1 MSRSPSQEDAPLLTD
16 AHVPNDREDE
26 ESLLGSN
33 NNNGSTS
40 LPERVPR
47 TFEAPRDHSGCL
59 PLRHGKFTRLEVLL
73 AFTSLIL
80 LVLMSIFAGLYSGK
94 TNKHHDII
102 PPEEPSKNVT
112 YGPCLT
118 PDCVLIS
125 AQILSDMD
133 LSVDPCDD
141 FFQYS
146 CGGWKKSHI
155 IPDEKGRFGY
165 FDILYENNQIILKEI
180 LEGGFE
186 SINKQNL
193 PPPSEVIDKQNF
205 YKLQDFYQSCMN
217 ETRINKLGRKP
228 LIPILAK
235 ITEDFPVDQEYS
247 YFGFNNPIKR
257 KEKRK
262 EVEKDEENNGPSLNT
277 FNLTN
282 ALSHL
287 STIGV
292 TPLFSFYT
300 SADSKNP
307 EINALHLYQSGLG
320 LPSKE
325 YYNEKNILDIYQG
338 VIAEL
343 FGNVNSNKSASTE
356 DDGDIVEELIDDE
369 EKKLWDSYWL
379 KVANKVVEFE
389 IELARISLSA
399 DESSDPEA
407 TYNNQTLVSLSRLSP
422 TFFWSHYISS
432 HLPPTSKDPTKIILQ
447 SNEYFKNL
455 SVLVSQTPPPVL
467 QAYLIWQTILGYSEF
482 LDESFRAP
490 LRRLMSK
497 LQGIDESVKP
507 KRWQVCLRA
516 VDSALGLMAGRFF
529 VLRAFGGQSK
539 EIADQMIEGI
549 KEAFINRL
557 PEIDWL
563 DSQTREKAIHKV
575 KKIIQKIGY
584 PTESP
589 DTMSPQSIAE
599 YYEKIKINQNEY
611 FENIKNVEIW
621 QSKRLWQRV
630 DKPVDHGEWYMEPQ
644 TVNAY
649 YNPTSNEIVF
659 PAGILQSP
667 FFSSKAPEYINYGA
681 IGMVIGHELT
691 HAFDNSGRQYDASG
705 RLTQWWSDKTVKAF
719 NNKSEC
725 FIHQYSNFTVND
737 PNGIPT
743 NLNGHLTLGENLADN
758 GGLRGAFQAWF
769 ARYNN
774 DSDSKLYNN
783 YLLPGLNVTREQLF
797 YISFGHSWCS
807 KSRPETAVERVR
819 TDPHSPPVWRVN
831 GVLRNSKH
839 FAETFNCKAGSKM
852 NPIDKCDLW

>member
-16 AHVPNDREDE
+16 NRIPNDREDE
-26 ESLLGSN
+26 ESLL
-33 NNNGSTS
+33 
-40 LPERVPR
+40 
-47 TFEAPRDHSGCL
+47 APRDHSGCL

-73 AFTSLIL
+73 AFTCLIL

-94 TNKHHDII
+94 TNKHHEIL
-102 PPEEPSKNVT
+102 PPDEPFKNVT
-112 YGPCLT
+112 NVIYISLLPQ
-118 PDCVLIS
+118 LI
-125 AQILSDMD
+125 SDMD
-133 LSVDPCDD
+133 LNVDPCDD

-146 CGGWKKSHI
+146 CGGWIKSHI

-165 FDILYENNQIILKEI
+165 FDTLYENNQIILKEI
-180 LEGGFE
+180 LEGEFVPSDE
-186 SINKQNL
+186 QDL
-193 PPPSEVIDKQNF
+193 PPPEEIIDKQNF
-205 YKLQDFYQSCMN
+205 YKLQDFYESCMN

-228 LIPILAK
+228 LLSILTK
-235 ITEDFPVDQEYS
+235 IIEDFPVDQDYS
-247 YFGFNNPIKR
+247 YFGFNPIKR
-257 KEKRK
+257 EEKRQK
-262 EVEKDEENNGPSLNT
+262 IERDQDNNSPQLDSY
-277 FNLTN
+277 NLTN

-292 TPLFSFYT
+292 TPLFLFYT
-300 SADSKNP
+300 NADAKNP
-307 EINALHLYQSGLG
+307 EINALHLQQSGLG

-325 YYNEKNILDIYQG
+325 YYNEENILDIYQG

-343 FGNVNSNKSASTE
+343 F
-356 DDGDIVEELIDDE
+356 
-369 EKKLWDSYWL
+369 EK
-379 KVANKVVEFE
+379 ANIAYTVVEFE
-389 IELARISLSA
+389 KELAKISLSA

-422 TFFWSHYISS
+422 TFIWSHYISS
-432 HLPPTSKDPTKIILQ
+432 HLPPTSKDPTKIILH

-455 SVLVSQTPPPVL
+455 SILVNQTPTPVL
-467 QAYLIWQTILGYSEF
+467 QAYLIWQAILGYSEF

-497 LQGIDESVKP
+497 LRGIDESVKP

-516 VDSALGLMAGRFF
+516 VDSALGHMAGRFF
-529 VLRAFGGQSK
+529 VLRAFGQSK

-549 KEAFINRL
+549 KTAFINRM

-563 DSQTREKAIHKV
+563 DPQTREKAIHKV

-584 PTESP
+584 PTKSP
-589 DTMSPQSIAE
+589 NIMSPKSIAE
-599 YYEKIKINQNEY
+599 YYERITINRDEF

-621 QSKRLWQRV
+621 QSERIWRNV
-630 DKPVDHGEWYMEPQ
+630 DKPVDHGKWYMEPQ
-644 TVNAY
+644 T
-649 YNPTSNEIVF
+649 NPTSNEIVF

-667 FFSSKAPEYINYGA
+667 FFSSNAPEYINFGA

-691 HAFDNSGRQYDASG
+691 YDASG
-705 RLTQWWSDKTVKAF
+705 RLTQWWSNETVKAF

-737 PNGIPT
+737 PNGNPT

-758 GGLRGAFQAWF
+758 GGGAFQAWF
-769 ARYNN
+769 TRFSN

-783 YLLPGLNVTREQLF
+783 ELLPGLNVTREQLF

-807 KSRPETAVERVR
+807 KTRPETAVR

-839 FAETFNCKAGSKM
+839 FAETFNCKVGTKM
-852 NPIDKCDLW
+852 NPIEKCDLW